1 MNDEK
6 RGRETLV
13 NLPSSPDF
21 HPSMT
26 RKTQRRHDPCF
37 SLALSASLSSAV
49 GRQLSLHSTLLSS
62 RKYNLY
68 KQFSK
73 SCLPFFRL
81 PDSST
86 SSWLQLS
93 HLFSTRTFRFPLHC
107 FYSLRPFLVYY
118 TNPFRHA
125 TDLSPL
131 PPCIVALVNN
141 LTHATRS
148 GSRTFPPYLPDG
160 AD

>member
-26 RKTQRRHDPCF
+26 RKTQRRRDPCF

-49 GRQLSLHSTLLSS
+49 GRQLPLHSTLLSS

-73 SCLPFFRL
+73 SYLPFSDCPIHRHRGYRCLIFFQPGLLDFHCTVFIRYVHSL
-81 PDSST
+81 YYPDS
-86 SSWLQLS
+86 
-93 HLFSTRTFRFPLHC
+93 
-107 FYSLRPFLVYY
+107 
-118 TNPFRHA
+118 FRHS

-131 PPCIVALVNN
+131 PPCNVALVNN

-148 GSRTFPPYLPDG
+148 GSRTFPPYLPDE